1 MKLIGTS
8 FGGCLK
14 SILDGKVSEND
25 VLLIIARTKASTL
38 ESMLDVARTY
48 YNDGNRF
55 VKKSELYWISDT
67 VSLQQ
72 VEELT
77 RRLYITGKIHQPRL
91 FDNFNFE
98 HWPELFNDLW
108 IELVPTNTNSTPAV
122 VIAYENYKLL
132 NLLTQ

>member
-14 SILDGKVSEND
+14 SILDGEVSEND

-38 ESMLDVARTY
+38 ESMLDVARSY
-48 YNDGNRF
+48 YSDGNRF
-55 VKKSELYWISDT
+55 VKKSELYWISDN

-77 RRLYITGKIHQPRL
+77 RRLYTTGKIHQPRL
-91 FDNFNFE
+91 FDTFV
-98 HWPELFNDLW
+98 HLPELFNDLW